1 MQFKP
6 RRTEGASGN
15 GRLTASAASR
25 APGVAGVLQTFG
37 KPEYRGIRSDRPSSS
52 KLAERPLRRTEAI
65 MKPVSIIEALVR
77 LGREQT
83 RLAHRRQIHP
93 ERPAAV
99 LINPTTSVSWLGL
112 ETALS
117 ATRSYVN
124 RIVGWPGYGAWSW
137 EQQWESLKQT
147 LLTRR

>member
-52 KLAERPLRRTEAI
+52 KLAGRPLRRTDAI
-65 MKPVSIIEALVR
+65 KKPVSIIEALS
-77 LGREQT
+77 
-83 RLAHRRQIHP
+83 AWAASRRGSPTGDRYIRSALRQSSSIP
-93 ERPAAV
+93 RPAC
-99 LINPTTSVSWLGL
+99 LGL
-112 ETALS
+112 A
-117 ATRSYVN
+117 
-124 RIVGWPGYGAWSW
+124 
-137 EQQWESLKQT
+137 LKQLFLRQGAT
-147 LLTRR
+147 